1 MAEKVLLDAKTGY
14 PAACNAVETLLVD
27 AAIVETVFPAVARA
41 LIAKGVTLRC
51 DEASHAALSTSLDSH
66 SVAFVQRAEAA
77 DFDTEF
83 LSLTLAVKTIP
94 ALGADQPFA
103 GVDQAIEHINTHG
116 SHHTD
121 CILTSGSGV
130 AGEVAERFLAAVD
143 SAGVMHNVSTRM
155 ADGRRYGFGTEV
167 GISTNKIH
175 ARGPVG
181 VEGLMSYRYV
191 IRGTGETGGDYGE
204 GEGLKHFRHERLPLS

>member
-1 MAEKVLLDAKTGY
+1 MAQKVLLDAKTGY

-27 AAIVETVFPAVARA
+27 ASILETVLPAVANA

-51 DEASHAALSTSLDSH
+51 DEASHTALSATLDPH
-66 SVAFVQRAEAA
+66 SIAFVQHAEPA

-83 LSLTLAVKTIP
+83 LNLTLAVKTIP
-94 ALGADQPFA
+94 AHAADQPFA

-121 CILTSGSGV
+121 CILTAASGASD
-130 AGEVAERFLAAVD
+130 VAERFLAGVD
-143 SAGVMHNVSTRM
+143 SAGVMHNVSSRM

-191 IRGTGETGGDYGE
+191 IRGTGETGGEYGE
-204 GEGLKHFRHERLPLS
+204 GEGLKRFRHERLPF